1 MDILYRNVIN
11 SDFSMHFMY
20 LVIQGDRKFPLQTSR
35 VCRGDWVDNFLQN
48 NHCPETNRFRA
59 TGKSSHEAFPS
70 PASAGD
76 KWLVIETPVDTVE
89 DLVARVLT
97 AAQEIQQT
105 QGVMERVYQNL
116 IRRYT
121 VCNEVHG
128 RHIEPLL

>member
-1 MDILYRNVIN
+1 MDRPRRP
-11 SDFSMHFMY
+11 DSMASTFAGFEPTRLFLWGHMKS
-20 LVIQGDRKFPLQTSR
+20 LVY
-35 VCRGDWVDNFLQN
+35 
-48 NHCPETNRFRA
+48 
-59 TGKSSHEAFPS
+59 
-70 PASAGD
+70 
-76 KWLVIETPVDTVE
+76 ETPVDTVE